1 MPSNIQQ
8 YKNYIILH
16 NVGFQ
21 DSRYYICTATNAAGS
36 TIKAIHLVVISRR
49 KLLPLSVCVFV
60 FENTTVRVRVWSITP
75 LSKVLSWRSGLLMEE
90 TGIPGEN
97 HRPVT
102 SNWQTYSHN
111 VVSSTPRMCG
121 IRTHNVSGD

>member
-60 FENTTVRVRVWSITP
+60 FENTTVRVRVWCITP

-102 SNWQTYSHN
+102 SN
-111 VVSSTPRMCG
+111 
-121 IRTHNVSGD
+121 

>member
-36 TIKAIHLVVISRR
+36 TIKAIHVVVISRR
-49 KLLPLSVCVFV
+49 KLLLLSECMFV
-60 FENTTVRVRVWSITP
+60 FENITVRVWCIAP
-75 LSKVLSWRSGLLMEE
+75 LSTVISWRSGLLIKE

-102 SNWQTYSHN
+102 SN
-111 VVSSTPRMCG
+111 
-121 IRTHNVSGD
+121 

>member
-36 TIKAIHLVVISRR
+36 TIKAIHVVVISRR
-49 KLLPLSVCVFV
+49 KLLLSRDRTLVGFIAIYVI
-60 FENTTVRVRVWSITP
+60 RA
-75 LSKVLSWRSGLLMEE
+75 
-90 TGIPGEN
+90 N
-97 HRPVT
+97 H
-102 SNWQTYSHN
+102 H
-111 VVSSTPRMCG
+111 
-121 IRTHNVSGD
+121 